1 MFQRKY
7 IVIVRIGK
15 GEVEQIQERVH
26 QGTVLET
33 DNNKYL
39 GMFIDTEG
47 NLKHHIQEMW
57 QKSKKIFLEINVI
70 RANSEVGTE
79 KIRVKLKLSE
89 LCLMPGTLH
98 GLAVWGRILTRQIEE
113 IERMQSKALKKLLQ
127 VPISTSTAGVLMETG
142 IWPPKEYLQ
151 YSTMMLY
158 HSIINSEE
166 ERIAKNIVK
175 EQRKY
180 NLQQT
185 FYSRVNSISKET
197 GVDIK
202 GAEKLRKSAWKK
214 LIK

>member
-1 MFQRKY
+1 
-7 IVIVRIGK
+7 
-15 GEVEQIQERVH
+15 
-26 QGTVLET
+26 
-33 DNNKYL
+33 
-39 GMFIDTEG
+39 
-47 NLKHHIQEMW
+47 
-57 QKSKKIFLEINVI
+57 
-70 RANSEVGTE
+70 
-79 KIRVKLKLSE
+79 
-89 LCLMPGTLH
+89 
-98 GLAVWGRILTRQIEE
+98 
-113 IERMQSKALKKLLQ
+113 
-127 VPISTSTAGVLMETG
+127 METG

-214 LIK
+214 SIK